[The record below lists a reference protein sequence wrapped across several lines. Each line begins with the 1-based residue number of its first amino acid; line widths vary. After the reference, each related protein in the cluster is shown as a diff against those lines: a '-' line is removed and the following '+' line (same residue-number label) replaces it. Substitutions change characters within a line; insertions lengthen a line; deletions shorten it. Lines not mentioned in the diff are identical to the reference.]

1 MVGGKLLSGTMK
13 VGSKLLSGTM
23 KHSRDCDTMVRMTKS
38 MKSKKTQ
45 VMVTSNILL
54 ALSLK
59 QRAMTQMQISS
70 QECLWLPEKE

>member
-1 MVGGKLLSGTMK
+1 MVGSKSLSGTVK
-13 VGSKLLSGTM
+13 VRSKLLSGTM
-23 KHSRDCDTMVRMTKS
+23 KHSPDCDSVVRMTKS

-59 QRAMTQMQISS
+59 QRAMTQIQISS